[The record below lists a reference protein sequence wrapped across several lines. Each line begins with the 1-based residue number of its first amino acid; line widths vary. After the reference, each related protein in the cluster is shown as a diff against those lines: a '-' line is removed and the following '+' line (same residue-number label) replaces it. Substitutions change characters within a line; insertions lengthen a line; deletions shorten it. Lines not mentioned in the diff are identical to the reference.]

1 VFDLKEINVVKSKD
15 NIYIYIYIYEKSEIN
30 QMYCEQNN
38 DTCKNVVVR

>member
-15 NIYIYIYIYEKSEIN
+15 NIYIYEKSEIN

>member
-15 NIYIYIYIYEKSEIN
+15 NIYIYIYEKSEIN

-38 DTCKNVVVR
+38 DTCKNMVVR

>member
-1 VFDLKEINVVKSKD
+1 MMWVFDLKEINVVKSKD
-15 NIYIYIYIYEKSEIN
+15 NIYIYEKSEIN

>member
-1 VFDLKEINVVKSKD
+1 MFDLKEINVVKSKD
-15 NIYIYIYIYEKSEIN
+15 NIYIYEKSEIN